1 MSHRQ
6 SLGEHLLIYDADC
19 AFCTYW
25 VGYLQR
31 SLPVFPT
38 PVASK
43 DLDIDTWGLSRDDV
57 ARFAWYLTPTHQYAG
72 HLAASAL
79 LRVQPKVWLRFL
91 GHLIATP
98 PFSLIAAGV
107 YRLVATYRGKL
118 PYGKTPPHPSGTP

>member
-6 SLGEHLLIYDADC
+6 SLDDQILVYDADC

-25 VGYLQR
+25 VGYLHK
-31 SLPVFPT
+31 SLPFFPT
-38 PVASK
+38 PIASS
-43 DLDIDTWGLSRDDV
+43 DLDLDKWGLSADDV
-57 ARFAWYLTPTHQYAG
+57 ARYAWYLTPTHQYAG

-79 LRVQPKVWLRFL
+79 LRVQPQMRLRFL

-98 PFSLIAAGV
+98 PFSLIAASV

-118 PYGKTPPHPSGTP
+118 PYGKTPPGTA